1 MQRSVV
7 GAANLNMMLQQALNT
22 SNMGISRG
30 GTIYKLGDRVM
41 QIRNNY
47 DKNVFNGDIGTIEKV
62 NMEDRTISVSF
73 EDHQLNTRQR
83 SWMS

>member
-22 SNMGISRG
+22 TTLGISRG
-30 GTIYKLGDRVM
+30 GTTYKLGDRVM

-47 DKNVFNGDIGTIEKV
+47 DKNVYNGDIGTVEKSQH
-62 NMEDRTISVSF
+62 RRPHTLC
-73 EDHQLNTRQR
+73 QL
-83 SWMS
+83 